1 MFDMFDK
8 IADWIKNLKGWVY
21 NKKPRN
27 KYLRIAY
34 YSLSGL
40 IWSVFIILLTLT
52 AAVVIS
58 LVLGTLFWFV
68 VYLINVEDYA
78 HLALKMLAGLLFLLA
93 VSVIG
98 YFEFGDN

>member
-1 MFDMFDK
+1 MLSMLDK
-8 IADWIKNLKGWVY
+8 MANWIENFKGWIY
-21 NKKPRN
+21 NKKPRH

-40 IWSVFIILLTLT
+40 IFSVFIILITLMM
-52 AAVVIS
+52 AAVIS
-58 LVLGTLFWFV
+58 GLLGTLFWFI

-78 HLALKMLAGLLFLLA
+78 HLALKLLAGFLILLA
-93 VSVIG
+93 VSIIG